1 EDRKAAGVMVAEVE
15 RLNRVIT
22 ELIGLSRPTDATLRP
37 VRLDTVLDHVTS
49 LILRDAETRKVKV
62 VIRLPR
68 KCPLAMADPDRLGQA
83 LLNLCLNAL
92 EAMPPGGGRLTL
104 AASQAGDHAV
114 VTVKDNG
121 TGIAPEHLSRIF
133 DPYFTTKAKGTG
145 IGLAT
150 VHKIVEALHGEIAV
164 ASRPAEGKR
173 QGETVFTV
181 TLPLADAAGAEQAGE
196 DFSKKSAYSGSPDS
210 AAQDSA
216 AQDSSARQAQGRT
229 AALPPARDSQDEAP
243 HDSKEQRT
251 DS

>member
-1 EDRKAAGVMVAEVE
+1 MS
-15 RLNRVIT
+15 VI
-22 ELIGLSRPTDATLRP
+22 EIVFAILLILSCVFIIAIVLMQESKQGMSNVISGGSADNYFQKNSGRTKEAKLSRAT
-37 VRLDTVLDHVTS
+37 
-49 LILRDAETRKVKV
+49 KVAA
-62 VIRLPR
+62 VIVF
-68 KCPLAMADPDRLGQA
+68 
-83 LLNLCLNAL
+83 
-92 EAMPPGGGRLTL
+92 L
-104 AASQAGDHAV
+104 AAIAVNLISVYWGGSTESGNNGTSIGTAGD
-114 VTVKDNG
+114 
-121 TGIAPEHLSRIF
+121 IADLMN
-133 DPYFTTKAKGTG
+133 D
-145 IGLAT
+145 
-150 VHKIVEALHGEIAV
+150 GEITV

-196 DFSKKSAYSGSPDS
+196 DFSKKSAYTGSPDS